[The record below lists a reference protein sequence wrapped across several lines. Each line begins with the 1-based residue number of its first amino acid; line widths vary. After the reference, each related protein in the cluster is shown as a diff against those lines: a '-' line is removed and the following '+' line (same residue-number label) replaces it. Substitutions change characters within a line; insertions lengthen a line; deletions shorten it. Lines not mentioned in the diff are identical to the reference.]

1 VHVKSEESHKLRLVL
16 GHRRTLK
23 RKLLDIENEIRQS
36 VKVFGLMVGPRAQR
50 ASFEARVRELVARDA
65 LIAGVTECMLRTWAT
80 LWTEYKKLHQLIVQ
94 IVARDELCRR
104 FCRIPGVGPVTALSV
119 KAAIDDPR
127 RFVKSKTV
135 GAHFGLTSRRIQTGN
150 AIDIEGH
157 ISKCGDVEVRNVL
170 YEAGSAMLVRSKQ
183 WCSVKAWGLRIA
195 AKRGHK
201 RAVVAVAR
209 KLVVIMHRMWLDG
222 SDFRFVAADAQEDS
236 GVERKTTALAAAC

>member
-65 LIAGVTECMLRTWAT
+65 LIAGVTECMLRAWAT

-135 GAHFGLTSRRIQTGN
+135 GAHFGLTSRRIQTGI